1 MSVLPGDAKK
11 GDGGRGEE
19 RVGGGGALFKKQ
31 EKKGVGVK
39 RGADRRRRFRV
50 EVRGGRLA
58 PWLGPVCGERGRGAE
73 LKGEKGGAR
82 GREGRS

>member
-39 RGADRRRRFRV
+39 RGADRRRRL
-50 EVRGGRLA
+50 RGGGEGRPA
-58 PWLGPVCGERGRGAE
+58 GAVAGPCLWGEGERGGA
-73 LKGEKGGAR
+73 K